1 MNSIVKLIMVGIIIG
16 LGAAPLKVFS
26 ESDECPCESIWQ
38 AALDET
44 PCTSDMYLF
53 NGMLRRD
60 EVASQGTI
68 IWWSFPYPEPT
79 SPEVC
84 LKART
89 FKSACDL
96 ILGIPEETR
105 CNETEVLARFYFS
118 ENSYFG
124 KCKGSMYRLLLDFDS
139 LPNCD

>member
-1 MNSIVKLIMVGIIIG
+1 MKTIFKLLFVGMVIVFA
-16 LGAAPLKVFS
+16 AAPIHALGES
-26 ESDECPCESIWQ
+26 EDCPCDSLWQ
-38 AALDET
+38 AALDAT
-44 PCTSDMYLF
+44 PCTSEMYLF

-68 IWWSFPYPEPT
+68 IWWSMPYPEP
-79 SPEVC
+79 SNPLIC

-105 CNETEVLARFYFS
+105 CVETEVIDRFFFS
-118 ENSYFG
+118 KNKFFG
-124 KCKGSMYRLLLDFDS
+124 KCKESMRQLLHELDS
-139 LPNCD
+139 LPYCD